1 MNVFEMIRATVDM
14 KQVAGMYGQQV
25 SRSGMICCPFHE
37 DKHPSM
43 KLNKDYFYCFG
54 CGATGDATEFVS
66 RLFDLSSYEAAQ
78 KIAADFGLSTDSS
91 LRTSVTAE
99 LVQRKNAQTLREKER
114 LCVSVLTDYLW
125 LLRDWR
131 MRYAPRLPESEIDS
145 RYVEACHRLDYVE
158 YLLDELTQES
168 PAERSEIVTMLNDAN
183 KIQKLQSRLKRLRE
197 ERCEYEQEIC

>member
-1 MNVFEMIRATVDM
+1 MNVFEMIRAAVDM

-25 SRSGMICCPFHE
+25 SRNGMICCPFHD

-66 RLFDLSSYEAAQ
+66 RLFNLSSYEAAQ
-78 KIAADFGLSTDSS
+78 KIASDFGLSTDSS

-99 LVQRKNAQTLREKER
+99 LAQRKNAQTLRGKER

-131 MRYAPRLPESEIDS
+131 MRYAPRLPEDEIDR

-158 YLLDELTQES
+158 YLLDELTQGS
-168 PAERSEIVTMLNDAN
+168 PAERSEAVTMLIDAD
-183 KIQKLQSRLKRLRE
+183 KIQKLQSRLKRLRR
-197 ERCEYEQEIC
+197 ERCEYEPEIC